1 MRKYIY
7 IYIYIYIYLL
17 KFSIIRRS
25 SKYTLLDGK
34 QPRDKLVLQYARKKM
49 RGPSTRWDTT
59 KKQVGFAIVKGFNS
73 FEITIDLY
81 LIIKGFR

>member
-1 MRKYIY
+1 
-7 IYIYIYIYLL
+7 
-17 KFSIIRRS
+17 
-25 SKYTLLDGK
+25 
-34 QPRDKLVLQYARKKM
+34 M